1 VRTILRLFGL
11 GVGCV
16 ENVMAGAGAWGRR
29 CRCGKAEH
37 GGSARP
43 GASCNFFRTPNAPPM
58 SESLARTDPAALP
71 GRDLPAPATGTG
83 TTPLALPH
91 AATRLDRIQA
101 QTETLVESVK
111 EWAELRIK
119 LTQTELEQKAQLKIN
134 QMVWARAVP
143 LLLISLAAMFLLIT
157 IALGLGWLLGHTFWG
172 FLIVTVA
179 LMSSAG
185 GVAYFNRATLRNLSE
200 EADVDLSITSH
211 V

>member
-1 VRTILRLFGL
+1 
-11 GVGCV
+11 
-16 ENVMAGAGAWGRR
+16 
-29 CRCGKAEH
+29 
-37 GGSARP
+37 
-43 GASCNFFRTPNAPPM
+43 M